1 MNHNH
6 ASKLQK
12 HMTRLPKNFAKAL
25 RIVSGRDFSH
35 IRLPGYEY
43 TKKDKDGNI
52 VIHEWRPMKQSDM
65 MEFSK
70 QTAYA
75 QQKEG
80 EAE

>member
-1 MNHNH
+1 MKHNH

-43 TKKDKDGNI
+43 TKKDKDGNVI
-52 VIHEWRPMKQSDM
+52 VHEWRPMEQDKM

-70 QTAYA
+70 ATAYA
-75 QQKEG
+75 QKEG
-80 EAE
+80 EAK